1 MRQFV
6 GKIIAFDFFLCAF
19 ALCRVYRLFACFEE
33 SMKMVVEKNLRVMAD
48 IYKKQ
53 CIPII
58 TWNKKYLSKQVVPI
72 TYTLEKRFF
81 AVPTFL
87 KVCELFLF
95 RQSKKTCFVLL
106 STWVFFGFLWKKIA
120 NKYCLWK
127 INLFFYMQIVSL
139 MCQNLNNHEK

>member
-6 GKIIAFDFFLCAF
+6 RKIIAFDFFLCAF

-48 IYKKQ
+48 IYKRQ

-95 RQSKKTCFVLL
+95 RQSKKLVLCFCLYESSL
-106 STWVFFGFLWKKIA
+106 DFFGRELQ
-120 NKYCLWK
+120 
-127 INLFFYMQIVSL
+127 INTVY
-139 MCQNLNNHEK
+139 EK